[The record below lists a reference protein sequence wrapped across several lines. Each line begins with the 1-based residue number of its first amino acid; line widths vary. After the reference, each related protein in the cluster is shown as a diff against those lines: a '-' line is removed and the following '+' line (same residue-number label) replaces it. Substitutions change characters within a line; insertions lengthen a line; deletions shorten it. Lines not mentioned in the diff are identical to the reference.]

1 MKWTPDLVS
10 VVVTTHYR
18 NEWLGEAIESAL
30 GQTHDPVEVV
40 VVDDSGER
48 FAEEVAAEY
57 DVTYVAHERNSGD
70 NVARNT
76 GLEHAS
82 GEYVQFLDDDDVL
95 RSEKLA
101 RQVAVFEGDPAVG
114 VVSCGLDNGGDE
126 VLPTPGQRGDVL
138 REALTLRMLP
148 CVTTAMLL
156 RRSVLEGVLPLTQR
170 PARSDVDWRIDLA
183 LVTRFDYVDRVL
195 VEKRVHEGNRGASL
209 VGREEDLRLLAEYAD
224 LYERFE
230 PAFGHTV
237 RRDIYRAYAEHV
249 LSVRGRSWA
258 ATRLATLA
266 CYHAVRAGELDVGT
280 LGLAA
285 VSPLGGSVYSALRP
299 VYAGLVGRS
308 RPR

>member
-1 MKWTPDLVS
+1 MKRTPGLVS

-30 GQTHDPVEVV
+30 AQSYQPVEVI

-48 FAEEVAAEY
+48 FAEGTVAEY
-57 DVTYVAHERNSGD
+57 DVTYVAHEENCGD
-70 NVARNT
+70 NEARNT

-95 RSEKLA
+95 RPEKFA
-101 RQVAVFEGDPAVG
+101 RQVALFEADPGVG
-114 VVSCGLDNGGDE
+114 VVGCGIDNGGE
-126 VLPTPGQRGDVL
+126 VVSPTPSQRGDVL

-156 RRSVLEGVLPLTQR
+156 RRSALDRVLPLTQR

-183 LVTRFDYVDRVL
+183 LSTRFDYVDRVL
-195 VEKRVHEGNRGASL
+195 VEKRVHEGNKGGSL

-224 LYERFE
+224 LYDRFE
-230 PAFGHTV
+230 PAFGHGV

-258 ATRLATLA
+258 ATRLAALA
-266 CYHAVRAGELDVGT
+266 CYHGFAAGDLDVGT

-285 VSPLGGSVYSALRP
+285 VSPFGRSVYTALRP
-299 VYAGLVGRS
+299 VYAGLVGR
-308 RPR
+308 